1 MRNGN
6 GSRSAICL
14 IMKKTE
20 LQERLK
26 SNHCS
31 FTNFLRNLS
40 DVIANHSMP
49 GKWTPIQQLSHIEKS
64 VAPVKLALSLPK
76 FALSLLFGKANRPSR
91 TYDELVMNYK
101 GKLEAGGKSTTR
113 FLPDTTC
120 DRIKLQDGLDR
131 HVTRL
136 SEKLD
141 RFSENEL
148 DLYVLPHPLMGKL
161 TLREMIYFTI
171 YHVEHHH
178 SQINPALR
186 KSVA

>member
-1 MRNGN
+1 MWHCN
-6 GSRSAICL
+6 GSGPKICL
-14 IMKKTE
+14 TMKKSE

-31 FTNFLRNLS
+31 FTGFLRNLS

-64 VAPVKLALSLPK
+64 VAPVKLAFSVPK
-76 FALSLLFGKANRPSR
+76 FVLSLLFGKANRSSR
-91 TYDELVMNYK
+91 SYDELVSKYK
-101 GKLEAGGKSTTR
+101 SKLEAGGKSTTR

-120 DRIKLQDGLDR
+120 DRIKLQDAVDK
-131 HVTRL
+131 HVKVL
-136 SEKLD
+136 SDKID

-148 DLYVLPHPLMGKL
+148 DQFILPHPLLGKL

>member
-1 MRNGN
+1 
-6 GSRSAICL
+6 
-14 IMKKTE
+14 MKKTE

-31 FTNFLRNLS
+31 FTDFLRNLS
-40 DVIANHSMP
+40 DIIANHSMP

-64 VAPVKLALSLPK
+64 VAPVKLAFSLPK

-91 TYDELVMNYK
+91 TYDELILNYK
-101 GKLEAGGKSTTR
+101 ARLDAGGKSTTR

-120 DRIKLQDGLDR
+120 DRIKLQDAVDR

-141 RFSENEL
+141 RFTENEL
-148 DLYVLPHPLMGKL
+148 DQFILPHPLLGKL
-161 TLREMIYFTI
+161 TLREMLYFTI